1 MHRQGRAHIGLV
13 QVLQPLMVLPQ
24 WWGSDRLGA
33 SVCGASDEDTAL
45 YLTLHGLV
53 CDGHR

>member
-24 WWGSDRLGA
+24 WWGSDMLGA
-33 SVCGASDEDTAL
+33 SVCGVSDEDTAL

-53 CDGHR
+53 CDG